1 MTALL
6 GAPLAIAATGA
17 GRLRVSG
24 LGAAAVCQVASR
36 GGLRARLGRGGRVS
50 FIASTAIAA
59 DPAAAEAT
67 HPELW
72 RQARR
77 FNLPVKLALT
87 AAHDVA
93 AQARAPAEARLV
105 SLSPC
110 HAGSPELWRATHAFE
125 TNLAETGKAARV
137 RVNPTYTLHAIDNL
151 ALSALAIDL
160 QNHAPCL
167 GLGGAAG
174 QAWSALEWILEQAGD
189 GETLLFAGDQIGD
202 GDRGAGRR
210 ASLFRARRRGDGK
223 AIRLVAVE
231 RAPLGRF
238 TAAAPPRPDAATG
251 LRRWLEALSSFA
263 ARERGPFAYA
273 VPPADGDG
281 RDRITVVAEVR

>member
-1 MTALL
+1 M
-6 GAPLAIAATGA
+6 
-17 GRLRVSG
+17 
-24 LGAAAVCQVASR
+24 
-36 GGLRARLGRGGRVS
+36 
-50 FIASTAIAA
+50 
-59 DPAAAEAT
+59 
-67 HPELW
+67 
-72 RQARR
+72 
-77 FNLPVKLALT
+77 T

-174 QAWSALEWILEQAGD
+174 QAWSALEWILEQPGD
-189 GETLLFAGDQIGD
+189 GETLLFAGDQSATGTAAL
-202 GDRGAGRR
+202 GVA
-210 ASLFRARRRGDGK
+210 ALFRASPGDGK

-238 TAAAPPRPDAATG
+238 TTAGPPRPDAATG

-263 ARERGPFAYA
+263 AHERGPFAYP

-281 RDRITVVAEVR
+281 RDRIMVVAEVR

>member
-1 MTALL
+1 M
-6 GAPLAIAATGA
+6 
-17 GRLRVSG
+17 
-24 LGAAAVCQVASR
+24 
-36 GGLRARLGRGGRVS
+36 S

-59 DPAAAEAT
+59 DAAAAEAT

-174 QAWSALEWILEQAGD
+174 QAWSALEWILEQPGD
-189 GETLLFAGDQIGD
+189 GETLLFAGDQSATGTAAL
-202 GDRGAGRR
+202 GVA
-210 ASLFRARRRGDGK
+210 ALFRASPGDGK

-231 RAPLGRF
+231 RASLGRF
-238 TAAAPPRPDAATG
+238 TTAGPPRPDAATG

-263 ARERGPFAYA
+263 AHERGPFAYP

-281 RDRITVVAEVR
+281 RDRIMVVAEVR

>member
-1 MTALL
+1 VT
-6 GAPLAIAATGA
+6 
-17 GRLRVSG
+17 
-24 LGAAAVCQVASR
+24 
-36 GGLRARLGRGGRVS
+36 
-50 FIASTAIAA
+50 FIACSAIAA
-59 DPAAAEAT
+59 DPAVAEST

-93 AQARAPAEARLV
+93 TRAWAPADARLV

-110 HAGSPELWRATHAFE
+110 NAGSPELWRLTHAFE

-137 RVNPTYTLHAIDNL
+137 RVNPTYTLHAMDNL
-151 ALSALAIDL
+151 ALSALAMDL
-160 QNHAPCL
+160 RNHAPCL

-174 QAWSALEWILEQAGD
+174 QAWSALEWILEQPPESD
-189 GETLLFAGDQIGD
+189 GETLLFAGDQTPA
-202 GDRGAGRR
+202 GAAALGV
-210 ASLFRARRRGDGK
+210 AALFRAEPPGGR
-223 AIRLVAVE
+223 ALRLVAVE
-231 RAPLGRF
+231 RAPVGRGV
-238 TAAAPPRPDAATG
+238 AAAPPVPDAAAG
-251 LRRWLEALSSFA
+251 LRRWLEALATFA
-263 ARERGPFAYA
+263 AHEQGAFAYV

>member
-1 MTALL
+1 
-6 GAPLAIAATGA
+6 
-17 GRLRVSG
+17 
-24 LGAAAVCQVASR
+24 
-36 GGLRARLGRGGRVS
+36 VS
-50 FIASTAIAA
+50 FIAATAIAA

-87 AAHDVA
+87 AAHDA
-93 AQARAPAEARLV
+93 AVQAHAPAEARLV
-105 SLSPC
+105 SLAPC
-110 HAGSPELWRATHAFE
+110 HAGSPELWSATHAFE

-174 QAWSALEWILEQAGD
+174 QAWTALEWILEQTGD
-189 GETLLFAGDQIGD
+189 GETLLFAGDQSATGTSAL
-202 GDRGAGRR
+202 GVA
-210 ASLFRARRRGDGK
+210 ALFRAAGPGDGK
-223 AIRLVAVE
+223 AIRLVAIE
-231 RAPLGRF
+231 RARLGRF
-238 TAAAPPRPDAATG
+238 TLAAPPRPDAAAG
-251 LRRWLEALSSFA
+251 LGRWLDALSSFA
-263 ARERGPFAYA
+263 ARARGPFAYA

-281 RDRITVVAEVR
+281 RDRIVVVAEVR

>member
-1 MTALL
+1 MT
-6 GAPLAIAATGA
+6 
-17 GRLRVSG
+17 
-24 LGAAAVCQVASR
+24 
-36 GGLRARLGRGGRVS
+36 
-50 FIASTAIAA
+50 FIACTAVAD

-93 AQARAPAEARLV
+93 AQARDAAKARLV
-105 SLSPC
+105 SLAPC

-125 TNLAETGKAARV
+125 TNLAHTGKAARV

-160 QNHAPCL
+160 HNHAPCL

-174 QAWSALEWILEQAGD
+174 QAWCALEWILEHAAD
-189 GETLLFAGDQIGD
+189 GETLLFAGDQSPTGTSAL
-202 GDRGAGRR
+202 GVA
-210 ASLFRARRRGDGK
+210 ALFRMSPDDGT
-223 AIRLVAVE
+223 AVRLVAVE
-231 RAPLGRF
+231 RAPLGR
-238 TAAAPPRPDAATG
+238 DGAATPPLPDGAAG
-251 LRRWLEALSSFA
+251 LRRWLDALWSFA
-263 ARERGPFAYA
+263 ARARGPFAYT
-273 VPPADGDG
+273 VPPADSDG
-281 RDRITVVAEVR
+281 RDRITVVAEVPAEVR

>member
-1 MTALL
+1 MSFVAFS
-6 GAPLAIAATGA
+6 AIAD
-17 GRLRVSG
+17 
-24 LGAAAVCQVASR
+24 
-36 GGLRARLGRGGRVS
+36 
-50 FIASTAIAA
+50 

-67 HPELW
+67 HAELW

-93 AQARAPAEARLV
+93 ARAHAPAEARLV
-105 SLSPC
+105 ALAPC
-110 HAGSPELWRATHAFE
+110 QGGSPELWRATHAFE
-125 TNLAETGKAARV
+125 TDLAQTGKAARV
-137 RVNPTYTLHAIDNL
+137 RVNPTYTLHAMDNL

-160 QNHAPCL
+160 GNHARCL

-174 QAWSALEWILEQAGD
+174 QVWTALEWILEQPADPD
-189 GETLLFAGDQIGD
+189 GEKLLFAGDQTPNGTSAL
-202 GDRGAGRR
+202 GVAV
-210 ASLFRARRRGDGK
+210 LFRASAADAP

-231 RAPLGRF
+231 RAPLPPDAG
-238 TAAAPPRPDAATG
+238 TPPRPDAAAG
-251 LRRWLEALSSFA
+251 LRRWLDALAIFA
-263 ARERGPFAYA
+263 RAEKGPFAYA

>member
-1 MTALL
+1 M
-6 GAPLAIAATGA
+6 
-17 GRLRVSG
+17 
-24 LGAAAVCQVASR
+24 
-36 GGLRARLGRGGRVS
+36 S

-59 DPAAAEAT
+59 DPAVAEAT

-93 AQARAPAEARLV
+93 ALARAPAEARLV

-110 HAGSPELWRATHAFE
+110 HAGSPELWQATHAFE
-125 TNLAETGKAARV
+125 TNLADTGKVARV
-137 RVNPTYTLHAIDNL
+137 RANPTYTLHAIDNL

-174 QAWSALEWILEQAGD
+174 QAWSALEWILEQTGD
-189 GETLLFAGDQIGD
+189 SETLLFAGH
-202 GDRGAGRR
+202 
-210 ASLFRARRRGDGK
+210 
-223 AIRLVAVE
+223 
-231 RAPLGRF
+231 
-238 TAAAPPRPDAATG
+238 
-251 LRRWLEALSSFA
+251 
-263 ARERGPFAYA
+263 
-273 VPPADGDG
+273 
-281 RDRITVVAEVR
+281 